1 MFQKKVILPGILLV
15 ASLVLLVLNLT
26 TPEGEINILGAIS
39 NILLILGMALVI
51 IDNRKKSNNRS

>member
-26 TPEGEINILGAIS
+26 SPDGEINILGVIS
-39 NILLILGMALVI
+39 NVLLILAMVLVI
-51 IDNRKKSNNRS
+51 IDNRKKPNNRS